1 MTGKTTAYRTIRTSR
16 RRLLAGVGTAGVGTA
31 ALALVGCGSDSE
43 SSTTP
48 TTARGSATA
57 PSSSPSA
64 AATAAP
70 KKGGRLKLGA
80 AAPLLNANPPYSI
93 NSVNTLTGAIWDTLF
108 SFKDTKLTPGPR
120 LASAFEFN
128 GDKSE
133 ITVTLK
139 PNLTFH
145 SGKAIDAQAVVDS
158 FNSLSAKT
166 TPTSQV
172 RGVATAYVQSAAA
185 VDPSHVKFVLKK
197 PGDLVFDMFNYWN
210 IADAANIDALSKGGL
225 PNGSGPFKVISNTPQ
240 QGAKL
245 DAFAGYWNPA
255 LLDGIDYM
263 IYPSESSLV
272 LAQKSGTMDIAFG
285 INANDA
291 KALANQY
298 KVIATSGFDAF
309 FTVRFNVK
317 GEAIGDKRVRQAI
330 FHAID
335 RGRATDG
342 VFLGYATP
350 AVSIWP
356 PTSAAFDP
364 KYKNDPLDV
373 ARAKQL
379 LTAAGFASGTPEI
392 EMLCNSDDDGSK
404 ALFEFYQADL
414 ARVGIDFKL
423 NPKPRAAATK
433 EFISGAYPGGDAG
446 LMGFTWMHPATG
458 IFMSQQLTI
467 PNSSNFDTPEYEAF
481 QKQIGAADTDDQRQA
496 AYTAFNQIWDDELW
510 TFPICNNPSLYAV
523 SKKVAGFNVDA
534 FGNPEYEAASFA

>member
-1 MTGKTTAYRTIRTSR
+1 MTGRQTRIYNMATNR
-16 RRLLAGVGTAGVGTA
+16 RRLLTGAGAAGVGAA
-31 ALALVGCGSDSE
+31 ALALVGCGSDSN
-43 SSTTP
+43 SATPSTS
-48 TTARGSATA
+48 GSA
-57 PSSSPSA
+57 SSPSV

-70 KKGGRLKLGA
+70 KKGGRLKFGA
-80 AAPLLNANPPYSI
+80 SAPLLNANPPYSI
-93 NSVNTLTGAIWDTLF
+93 NSVNNLTPAIWDTLF
-108 SFKDTKLTPGPR
+108 GFTDTKLTPGPR
-120 LASAFEFN
+120 LASGFEFN

-133 ITVTLK
+133 ITVALK

-172 RGVATAYVQSAAA
+172 RGVAAAYVQSAAA
-185 VDPSHVKFVLKK
+185 VDASHVKFVLKK
-197 PGDLVFDMFNYWN
+197 PGDLIFDMFNYWN
-210 IADAANIDALSKGGL
+210 IANAANIEDLAKGGL
-225 PNGSGPFKVISNTPQ
+225 PDGSGPFKVVSNTPQ

-245 DAFAGYWNPA
+245 DAFPGYWQPA

-272 LAQKSGTMDIAFG
+272 LAQKSNGIDIAFG

-291 KALANQY
+291 KALDGAY

-317 GEAIGDKRVRQAI
+317 GEVVGDKRVRQAI

-335 RGRATDG
+335 RKRATDG

-356 PTSAAFDP
+356 PTSEAFDP
-364 KYKNDPLDV
+364 KYKTDPFDT
-373 ARAKQL
+373 AMAKQL
-379 LTAAGFASGTPEI
+379 LSAAGMAGGTPEI
-392 EMLCNSDDDGSK
+392 EMLCNSDDSGSK
-404 ALFEFYQADL
+404 DLFQFYQADL
-414 ARVGIDFKL
+414 ANVGIKLKL

-481 QKQIGAADTDDQRQA
+481 QKQIVEASTDEARAA
-496 AYTAFNQIWDDELW
+496 AYKTFNQIWDDQLW
-510 TFPICNNPSLYAV
+510 TFPVCNNPSLYAV
-523 SKKVAGFNVDA
+523 NKKVVGFDVDV
-534 FGNPEYEAASFA
+534 FGTPQFEGASFA